1 MFKKEEIKNLSK
13 SYYEIMANDIVKKK
27 EKQLKFDEDD
37 LFNFT
42 VALCGAYTILF
53 LLRIMI
59 NDLSDE
65 PNPTFYKGLFYF
77 SFGNIGI
84 ILAVLFLKK
93 MFDYLGKLYN
103 RIVLRNDEEYKVAKE
118 VMRNY
123 EIKNKKFK
131 ESQAKKLNKEEME
144 KFLEEEKEKAI
155 RIQGMKEFLKK

>member
-1 MFKKEEIKNLSK
+1 
-13 SYYEIMANDIVKKK
+13 
-27 EKQLKFDEDD
+27 
-37 LFNFT
+37 
-42 VALCGAYTILF
+42 
-53 LLRIMI
+53 
-59 NDLSDE
+59 
-65 PNPTFYKGLFYF
+65 
-77 SFGNIGI
+77 
-84 ILAVLFLKK
+84 